1 MTLLPGPGMLAFSGA
16 GLLQETTVGPPPLPG
31 GVAAVLRFF
40 FNLPQWI
47 QISGFIVGTLLAAV
61 VVIQLWRRRTAI
73 VAWVLARPRQV
84 KIGLA
89 AAAAVALLGA
99 AGFGTVSWNYMQHDN
114 GFCTGCHIMKAPFQ
128 RFAGSK
134 HDSLSCHNCHQQ
146 SMFASMRQLYLW
158 VAERPQEI
166 GKHAKVAT
174 RVCAG
179 CHVTD
184 QKEKWRRIAT
194 TAGHRTHLESD
205 SSALRGV
212 QCVTCHGFEVHR
224 FVPVN
229 ATCAQSGCHVSTEI
243 RLGKMAGQTDL
254 HCVACHQF
262 TADVPLLATR
272 DSAAG
277 TLRPGARQCLGCHE
291 MRAMLADFDPARDP
305 HGQTCGMCHDPHVQ
319 TRPADALK
327 SCASAG
333 CHADW
338 RAEPFHTGLPHRKV
352 AQQCTLCHQP
362 HGAKVDAS
370 DCAGCHAAVQARTHG
385 RRAPPLPFDTTK
397 ALRRISQGGRFEP
410 EPRGKGDA
418 PPPRAAP
425 APPSALRFPL
435 TAPLDTFPHDRHRP
449 LACITCHTTRQGG
462 SRLTFTPPRG
472 CQVCHHQAP
481 GTSKCQSCH
490 ADSETAAPDSVTAVV
505 AVAGHA
511 PRARPI
517 AFRHDRHQTLR
528 CVACHTTPA
537 TLDPEPAAATCRAC
551 HENHHAAGRNCAF
564 CHAGAGADPR
574 TAHAV
579 LADIHVGCDNCHSE
593 EVVALLTP
601 DRSFCRTCHADKQ
614 EHYADRECTI
624 CHFLASP
631 DEFRAH
637 LKKDG
642 GREGA

>member
-1 MTLLPGPGMLAFSGA
+1 MVML
-16 GLLQETTVGPPPLPG
+16 QQTTVGPPPLPG
-31 GVAAVLRFF
+31 GIAALLRFF

-47 QISGFIVGTLLAAV
+47 QITAFFVGVAGAAFV
-61 VVIQLWRRRTAI
+61 ALVLWRRRQAI
-73 VAWVLARPRQV
+73 VAWVLARPRQI
-84 KIGLA
+84 KIGFT
-89 AAAAVALLGA
+89 AAAAVVLLGA
-99 AGFGTVSWNYMQHDN
+99 AGFGTLSWNYMQHDN
-114 GFCTGCHIMKAPFQ
+114 GFCTGCHIMKTPFQ

-158 VAERPQEI
+158 VAERPSEI

-174 RVCAG
+174 RVCAS

-184 QKEKWRRIAT
+184 QKEKWQRIAT

-229 ATCAQSGCHVSTEI
+229 ATCAQSGCHVTTAI

-277 TLRPGARQCLGCHE
+277 TLRPGAHQCLGCHE

-305 HGQTCGMCHDPHVQ
+305 HRQTCGMCHNPHEQ
-319 TRPADALK
+319 TRPAEALK

-338 RAEPFHTGLPHRKV
+338 RSEPFHTGQPHRKV
-352 AQQCTLCHQP
+352 AQQCTVCHQP

-370 DCAGCHAAVQARTHG
+370 DCAGCHTAVRERSQG

-397 ALRRISQGGRFEP
+397 ALRRVSQVVPFEP
-410 EPRGKGDA
+410 ELRGKGDA
-418 PPPRAAP
+418 HPPRAAP
-425 APPSALRFPL
+425 RTPPIPPPP
-435 TAPLDTFPHDRHRP
+435 APLDTFPHDRHRP

-462 SRLTFTPPRG
+462 TRLTFTAPRG
-472 CQVCHHQAP
+472 CQLCHHQAP
-481 GTSKCQSCH
+481 ATSTCTTCH
-490 ADSETAAPDSVTAVV
+490 ADAKRAAADTVTALV
-505 AVAGHA
+505 AVAGHP
-511 PRARPI
+511 PRGRPVV
-517 AFRHDRHQTLR
+517 FRHERHQAAR
-528 CVACHTTPA
+528 CVACHTAPA
-537 TLDPEPAAATCRAC
+537 TLAPEPTAATCQAC
-551 HENHHAAGRNCAF
+551 HENHHAPGRDCGS
-564 CHAGAGADPR
+564 CHGAAQPR
-574 TAHAV
+574 AAHAT
-579 LADIHVGCDNCHSE
+579 LGDMHVACDNCHAE
-593 EVVALLTP
+593 KVVALLTP
-601 DRSFCRTCHADKQ
+601 DRAFCQTCHADKR
-614 EHYADRECTI
+614 EHHTGRECTT

-637 LKKDG
+637 LKRDSG
-642 GREGA
+642 EGA